1 MALSRTNYMDA
12 SVYVAGR
19 RAEFRLPSD
28 AVLKPNFRLLNV
40 GLIGATADEYNPLT
54 GAYGII
60 ESIQLFDGSQPLD
73 QDLEFS
79 RYAGL
84 KNALHSNAETT
95 SNVNQLAKCE
105 LGYAAVGPTIFNEN
119 GVISRHPLIS
129 TGANLTTQNN
139 IIPADADSQLVQESR
154 FAWLDVRSCLGFLRQ
169 SSVVPTTLYKNL
181 RLVINY
187 KSSAQLKLDGIVEDS
202 TKAFS
207 HARPF
212 LCYETL
218 EGDAADQF
226 SRDYKGVSFNAV
238 ETAIVHVPTVVGGVT
253 QQRSYNI
260 TGFDNKYVD
269 KMLLI
274 QEPLD
279 AATYRNGND
288 NLGYGNQGS
297 ISQMDQKL
305 QLSINGRNIFPQT
318 IEGKM
323 NRLAMTTEAWGKL
336 NISAGQNFIG
346 LQNSGAM
353 MTDEMTN
360 RVGELD
366 YTGFFVRNVIRDL
379 KMTYDRVGVAAEDK
393 LLQALNL
400 RLVGVVRRAVI
411 VADGSYRVLYV

>member
-1 MALSRTNYMDA
+1 MDA

-40 GLIGATADEYNPLT
+40 GLVGATADEYNPLT

-95 SNVNQLAKCE
+95 SNVNKLAKSE
-105 LGYAAVGPTIFNEN
+105 LGYAAVGPTIFDET
-119 GVISRHPLIS
+119 GAISRHPLIS
-129 TGANLTTQNN
+129 TGENLTVQNN
-139 IIPADADSQLVQESR
+139 IIPATADSELVKEQRS
-154 FAWLDVRSCLGFLRQ
+154 AWLDVRSCLGFLRQ
-169 SSVVPTTLYKNL
+169 SSVVPTTLYTNL

-187 KSSAQLKLDGIVEDS
+187 KSQAQLKLDGIVSDS
-202 TKAFS
+202 TKAFTY
-207 HARPF
+207 ARPF

-218 EGDAADQF
+218 EGDAAAQF

-238 ETAIVHVPTVVGGVT
+238 ETAIVHVPTVAGGAT
-253 QQRSYNI
+253 QQRSFNI
-260 TGFDNKYVD
+260 TGFDDKYVD

-279 AATYRNGND
+279 AATYRDGNL
-288 NLGYGNQGS
+288 NVGYGNQGS
-297 ISQMDQKL
+297 VSQNKQKL
-305 QLSINGRNIFPQT
+305 QLSINGRNIFPQS

-346 LQNSGAM
+346 VQASGEM
-353 MTDEMTN
+353 MSDEMTK
-360 RVGELD
+360 RIGELD
-366 YTGFFVRNVIRDL
+366 YTGFFVRNVVRDL
-379 KMTYDRVGVAAEDK
+379 KLTYDREGVAAEAR